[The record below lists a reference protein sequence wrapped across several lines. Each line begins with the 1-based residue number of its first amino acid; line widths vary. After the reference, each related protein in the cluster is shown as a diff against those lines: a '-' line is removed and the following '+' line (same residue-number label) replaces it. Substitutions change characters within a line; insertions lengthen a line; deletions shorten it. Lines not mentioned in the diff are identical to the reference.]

1 MEWEICTMFLP
12 LKRHRENGLLI
23 GMVAVP
29 PPNFRGAPKKTKII
43 GADLSKKLNLG
54 GRAKTLGGGGSMN
67 PSDIIVDVLKDIT
80 LC

>member
-29 PPNFRGAPKKTKII
+29 PNFRGAPKKTKTI

-54 GRAKTLGGGGSMN
+54 GGAKILGGGGG
-67 PSDIIVDVLKDIT
+67 L
-80 LC
+80 